1 MRRQY
6 TDEQR
11 AKLVELVTGG
21 HTTVR
26 EAAARLGVAP
36 ATGYYWL
43 KHRRVGRRGVHVRR
57 GGQGAADQGAA
68 TTFVRLVPSVA
79 VDPMIAVRV
88 GGTEV
93 EVRQGFDGAL
103 LRAVVEALLERA
115 P

>member
-43 KHRRVGRRGVHVRR
+43 KQRVVGRRGAHVRR
-57 GGQGAADQGAA
+57 RGQRGTDTA

-79 VDPMIAVRV
+79 VDPTIAVRV
-88 GGTEV
+88 GGAEIQ
-93 EVRQGFDGAL
+93 VRQGFDGAV
-103 LRAVVEALLERA
+103 LRAVVAALLESA